1 MTPTVSPLL
10 INSSMRSSKPLEFL
24 SKYVD
29 LNSISDS
36 AIDTVGER
44 TVKIRIIAVR
54 TLLIKLVSLVTLKN
68 IVLIIGFS
76 FDI

>member
-10 INSSMRSSKPLEFL
+10 INSSMRSSKPLEFR

-29 LNSISDS
+29 LNSAPDS

-44 TVKIRIIAVR
+44 TVKIRIIAVK
-54 TLLIKLVSLVTLKN
+54 TLLIKLVPLVTLKN
-68 IVLIIGFS
+68 IVLITEFS

>member
-68 IVLIIGFS
+68 IVLITEFS

>member
-1 MTPTVSPLL
+1 
-10 INSSMRSSKPLEFL
+10 MRSSKPLEFL